1 MHKFNKI
8 YNSKG
13 LKLEKLSHFGQLFEP
28 GGQKSCPFWKTFRI
42 CKTKKVFHFGR
53 LSDAMVEA
61 ITAYIIYR

>member
-8 YNSKG
+8 YNSEG
-13 LKLEKLSHFGQLFEP
+13 LKSGKVAHFGMFFGLWRH
-28 GGQKSCPFWKTFRI
+28 KSCPFWKTFRI